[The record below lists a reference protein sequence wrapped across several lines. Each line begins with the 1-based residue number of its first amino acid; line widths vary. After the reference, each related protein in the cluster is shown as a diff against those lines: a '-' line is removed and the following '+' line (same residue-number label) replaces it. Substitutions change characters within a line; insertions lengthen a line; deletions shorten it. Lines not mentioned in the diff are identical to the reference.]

1 MRKREEGW
9 VAGGDRKP
17 RGCGAPPQKETE
29 PLGPET
35 APLCGSVQPA
45 LGLRAPRRCVCPEVN
60 QVWPGRK
67 VEFQPHVVEASL
79 RNENPSEIQNSVLL
93 GKGDW

>member
-1 MRKREEGW
+1 MRLPKSESSLAR
-9 VAGGDRKP
+9 
-17 RGCGAPPQKETE
+17 
-29 PLGPET
+29 
-35 APLCGSVQPA
+35 
-45 LGLRAPRRCVCPEVN
+45 
-60 QVWPGRK
+60 RK